1 MTVRIDIILVPYDS
15 GYRGVRTGLGPI
27 RLLEHGV
34 DESLRRLG
42 HQVDVQTVES
52 AADLTTEVGTTFEL
66 IRELAGAV
74 HSSVSDG
81 ALPIVLAGNC
91 NSCVGTV
98 AGSGGSDLGI
108 LWFDAHG
115 DLNTPETTE
124 SGFLDGMGLAMAT
137 GRCWKAILT
146 TIPGFDPISDAHVVH
161 VGSRALDPAEERMLG
176 QSDIQ
181 LIPSQGSDAA
191 GIQESIAAALR
202 ELRNR
207 VSRIYVHVDV
217 DVLDAGEAQ
226 PNHMAVPGGLP
237 LSVVKESIAMAK
249 ELFELSAFAIASFD
263 PAYDYCD
270 TVLQASV
277 ALIEAS
283 VV

>member
-1 MTVRIDIILVPYDS
+1 MMKVDIILVPYDS

-42 HQVDVQTVES
+42 HQVDVQTIES
-52 AADLTTEVGTTFEL
+52 AAGLTTEIGTTFEL

-98 AGSGGSDLGI
+98 AGSGGGDLGI

-115 DLNTPETTE
+115 DLNTPEITE

-137 GRCWKAILT
+137 GRCWKAILA
-146 TIPGFDPISDAHVVH
+146 TIPGFIPISDAHIVH

-181 LIPSQGSDAA
+181 LIPAQGSDAA
-191 GIQESIAAALR
+191 GIQESVAAALR

-217 DVLDAGEAQ
+217 DVLDTGEAR
-226 PNHMAVPGGLP
+226 PNHLAVPGGL
-237 LSVVKESIAMAK
+237 SSSAVKESITMAK

-263 PAYDYCD
+263 PAYDYRD
-270 TVLQASV
+270 AVLQESIALVEAAV
-277 ALIEAS
+277 A
-283 VV
+283 